1 MKPPDLVTMA
11 SFRQFLLLIGCD
23 PGGNVMACYEAL
35 NEEHQIDL
43 PQLMAD
49 AGKFANSIESINGT
63 NRHST
68 AYSVLKGSIISTLSA
83 PRLPSQPYI
92 P

>member
-1 MKPPDLVTMA
+1 MKDSDLVTMA

-43 PQLMAD
+43 PQLMAE
-49 AGKFANSIESINGT
+49 AGKFANSIESMTGP
-63 NRHST
+63 NRHKT
-68 AYSVLKGSIISTLSA
+68 AYSVLKGSIVSTLTERQQ
-83 PRLPSQPYI
+83 PLPYI